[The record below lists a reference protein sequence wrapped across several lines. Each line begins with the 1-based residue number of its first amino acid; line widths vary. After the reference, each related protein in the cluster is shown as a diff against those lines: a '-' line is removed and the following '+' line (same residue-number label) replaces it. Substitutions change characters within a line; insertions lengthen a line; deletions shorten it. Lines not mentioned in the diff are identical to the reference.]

1 MGEIMA
7 AGTAHRDVGARDH
20 VVQFYRRDDELAE
33 HVSGYLLD
41 AVRDGGV
48 AIVIATAA
56 HRRAFEAR
64 LADAGIDVGAASSS
78 GAYVALDAG
87 AAMHRLLIAGRL
99 DPAAFE
105 QVIGHLIQ
113 PAAETGKQVR
123 VYGEIVAL
131 LWDTSHVNAAIEL
144 EAQWNEL
151 GRKYPFALFCGYPV
165 RSVTAKG
172 HDGAFAEICQLHTE
186 IIGMRPGA
194 SGPDRA
200 PPAEETSTF
209 AASAA
214 APKAARHFVAQTLR
228 QWGAGKVAVIDAEL
242 VVTELATNAVVH
254 ARSGFTVAISERG
267 DTVRISVGDTS
278 PLAAADPRSPPA
290 AAPATGLGMVAAVAR
305 EWGTEL
311 LGDEGKTIWAELR
324 R

>member
-1 MGEIMA
+1 MA
-7 AGTAHRDVGARDH
+7 AGTTPRDVGARDH

-56 HRRAFEAR
+56 HRRAFEAG

-78 GAYVALDAG
+78 GAYVILDAD
-87 AAMHRLLIAGRL
+87 AAMRRLLIAGRL
-99 DPAAFE
+99 NPTAFE
-105 QVIGHLIQ
+105 QVIGRLIQ

-131 LWDTSHVNAAIEL
+131 LWDAGHVNAAIDL

-151 GRKYPFALFCGYPV
+151 GRKYPFALCCGYPV
-165 RSVTAKG
+165 RSSVTAGG

-186 IIGMRPGA
+186 IIGVRPAA
-194 SGPDRA
+194 SEPDRA
-200 PPAEETSTF
+200 PPADETSTF

-214 APKAARHFVAQTLR
+214 APRAARHFVAQTLR
-228 QWGAGKVAVIDAEL
+228 QWGAGKVAGDAGL
-242 VVTELATNAVVH
+242 VVTEFATNAVVH
-254 ARSGFTVAISERG
+254 ARSGFTVGISDRG
-267 DTVRISVGDTS
+267 DAVRISVRDTS
-278 PLAAADPRSPPA
+278 PLAAADPRSPLV

-311 LGDEGKTIWAELR
+311 LGAEGKTVWAELR

>member
-1 MGEIMA
+1 VA
-7 AGTAHRDVGARDH
+7 SGTAHLDVGARDH

-56 HRRAFEAR
+56 HRRAFEAG

-78 GAYVALDAG
+78 GAYVTLDAG

-113 PAAETGKQVR
+113 PAAETGRQVR

-131 LWDTSHVNAAIEL
+131 LWETGQVNAAIEL
-144 EAQWNEL
+144 EAQWNVL

-165 RSVTAKG
+165 RSVTAEG
-172 HDGAFAEICQLHTE
+172 HDDAFAEVCQLHTE
-186 IIGMRPGA
+186 IIGVRPDA
-194 SGPDRA
+194 SGADNA
-200 PPAEETSTF
+200 AEETSTF

-214 APKAARHFVAQTLR
+214 APRAARHFVAQTLR
-228 QWGAGKVAVIDAEL
+228 QWGAGKVAVDAEL

-254 ARSGFTVAISERG
+254 ARSGFTVAISDRG
-267 DTVRISVGDTS
+267 DAVRISVRDTS
-278 PLAAADPRSPPA
+278 PLAAADPRFPLA

-305 EWGTEL
+305 EWGTQL
-311 LGDEGKTIWAELR
+311 LGDEGKTVWAELR